1 MERVI
6 QLISE
11 IGGIGLV
18 AAEGGFYEAGFSS
31 VRALELLLA
40 LETEFGVTIPD
51 KDFVRARTPREIVAH
66 LERLQQK
73 EAAIFF
79 GLKKG

>member
-18 AAEGGFYEAGFSS
+18 APDARFYEAGFSS
-31 VRALELLLA
+31 ACALELLLA
-40 LETEFGVTIPD
+40 LETEFGVRLPD
-51 KDFVRARTPREIVAH
+51 KEFVAARTAREIMA
-66 LERLQQK
+66 LLDGLQQK
-73 EAAIFF
+73 EAA
-79 GLKKG
+79 

>member
-1 MERVI
+1 LERII

-18 AAEGGFYEAGFSS
+18 APEAGFYEAGFSS
-31 VRALELLLA
+31 VSALELLLA
-40 LETEFGVTIPD
+40 LETEFSVTIPD
-51 KDFVRARTPREIVAH
+51 KDFVRARTPREIVAL

-73 EAAIFF
+73 ETV
-79 GLKKG
+79 